1 MYNKGDIKSYYF
13 IEQHVDFYHIH
24 MDYSSETKP
33 NVIIWLMVR
42 QPYINAGVA
51 LLQLISNIHRER
63 DDMQSSTYFKNFKLR
78 V

>member
-13 IEQHVDFYHIH
+13 IEQLVDFYHIH

-51 LLQLISNIHRER
+51 LLQSISNIPRG
-63 DDMQSSTYFKNFKLR
+63 
-78 V
+78 